1 MCCTYADRWRKEEEE
16 EKEKEFYTKGTK
28 KRYRENRLLTPWL
41 FNAGKKNS
49 PSSQTQKTLF
59 FFFSFRL
66 VEKSRERT

>member
-41 FNAGKKNS
+41 FNAGKELSIIPNPKN
-49 PSSQTQKTLF
+49 PLLLLLF
-59 FFFSFRL
+59 KAGG
-66 VEKSRERT
+66 EK